1 MGLPV
6 HYLTVHPGASVRL
19 VVACPVSS
27 FSSRAPHTS
36 QCHAGTRIPVLGSF
50 SGLYCSHA
58 GSSLRGGPS
67 AGNRSISPPPQGPL
81 GPPRAVGRWSPPP
94 PPTAKHHP

>member
-58 GSSLRGGPS
+58 GSSPRGRPS
-67 AGNRSISPPPQGPL
+67 AGNRSMSALTKGTHGPPPG
-81 GPPRAVGRWSPPP
+81 GGGRKPHPPP
-94 PPTAKHHP
+94 AGKG